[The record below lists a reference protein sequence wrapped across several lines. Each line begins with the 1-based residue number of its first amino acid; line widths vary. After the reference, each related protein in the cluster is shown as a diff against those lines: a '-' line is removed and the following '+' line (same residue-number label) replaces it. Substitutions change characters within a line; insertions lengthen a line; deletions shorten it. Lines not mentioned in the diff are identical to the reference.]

1 MKRMMSLCC
10 GLLCAGAAVAVQ
22 EEDWIETLVGK
33 TEVGTLPD
41 APPRDVPLS
50 TFSGISEEKMKA
62 LAPEGTV
69 KLWRN
74 IFAFVLGE
82 TKETKVLVDT
92 GMGEAGSL
100 LAKVFGDI
108 EPPDIILLTHL
119 HADHTGGLMD
129 GDKARF
135 PNAKVYMPKP
145 ALDHWKD
152 TTDERMRKIFNAYGD
167 RILGFT
173 DGEEIIPGLFGR
185 FAFGHTPGHALYETA
200 DILFVGDLLHA
211 ASLQFAHPEICASF
225 DMDKPA
231 AVAQRKLW
239 LKKAADSGK
248 PIAGCHLPYIGK
260 VKVKGEGFEFE
271 EVKNVRK
278 FPIN

>member
-1 MKRMMSLCC
+1 MQQLLDFVVSL
-10 GLLCAGAAVAVQ
+10 LM
-22 EEDWIETLVGK
+22 VGS
-33 TEVGTLPD
+33 TQVTILPD
-41 APPRDVPLS
+41 SPAPANLPVAMFTGLP
-50 TFSGISEEKMKA
+50 EEKIKE

-74 IFAFVLGE
+74 IFFFKLGE
-82 TKETKVLVDT
+82 KKVMVDT
-92 GMGEAGSL
+92 GMGDKDSP
-100 LAKVFGDI
+100 LAKVFPRGEGAPPD
-108 EPPDIILLTHL
+108 PDIILLTHL

-167 RILGFT
+167 RILGFA
-173 DGEEIIPGLFGR
+173 DGEEILPGLFGR
-185 FAFGHTPGHALYETA
+185 FAFGHTPGHTVFETA

-211 ASLQFAHPEICASF
+211 ASLQFAHPDICASF

-231 AVAQRKLW
+231 SVAQRKLW

-271 EVKNVRK
+271 EVKN
-278 FPIN
+278 